1 MEIQLR
7 ETKGSIFSS
16 IVKALALL
24 VGQKEGH
31 PAWKKLAVGVGGL
44 TGALH
49 VL

>member
-1 MEIQLR
+1 VEIPLR
-7 ETKGSIFSS
+7 ETKNFSS

-24 VGQKEGH
+24 VGQREGH
-31 PAWKKLAVGVGGL
+31 PAWKELDVGGDGL